1 MKQQVFVI
9 HGGTA
14 FDTYDEYISYLQEKE
29 VSLEKLQG
37 RDWKMNLQDNLG
49 DGYDVYLPKMPNAQN
64 AVYEEWCIWFE
75 KFLSLFDD
83 GVIFVGHSLG
93 AVFLAKYLSEHEVN
107 KKISATLLVAPPYDT
122 DIGQKLP
129 QFSIT
134 APLTGLEQQGGKV
147 IIYHSKDDPVVDF
160 SELAQYQRQ
169 LQSIE
174 TRVFEDRGHFNIE
187 EFPEIVV
194 DIRVISTNP

>member
-1 MKQQVFVI
+1 MKQQIFVI

-14 FDTYDEYISYLQEKE
+14 FNSYEEYLSYLQEKE
-29 VSLEKLQG
+29 VSLEKLLG
-37 RDWKMNLQDNLG
+37 RDWKMNLQDTLG
-49 DGYDVYLPKMPNAQN
+49 EEYEVYLPKMPNSQN
-64 AVYEEWCIWFE
+64 AVYTEWVIWFE
-75 KFLSLFDD
+75 KFLPLLDN
-83 GVIFVGHSLG
+83 GVILIGHSLG

-129 QFSIT
+129 QFAVTSS
-134 APLTGLEQQGGKV
+134 LEGLEKQSRRV

-160 SELAQYQRQ
+160 SELSQYQKQ
-169 LQSIE
+169 LPSLE

-187 EFPEIVV
+187 EFPEIVE